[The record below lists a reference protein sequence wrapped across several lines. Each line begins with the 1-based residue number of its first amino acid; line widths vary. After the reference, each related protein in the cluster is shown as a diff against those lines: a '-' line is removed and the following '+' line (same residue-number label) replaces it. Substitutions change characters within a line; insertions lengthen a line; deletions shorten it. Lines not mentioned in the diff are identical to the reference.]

1 MQGRRGREYKKS
13 LQKAPTP
20 LPGSGGPRGRPR
32 YRLPKPEVGG
42 KRGGEPPGEPG
53 AVGGEAARP
62 LGLLDTH
69 RREPGSGRRV
79 PGFHPGLPRLAS
91 IRLPGQRAGAVI
103 GSQRLP
109 RDLKC
114 NPGPFEP
121 QRDSKAGQ
129 RVASVGVAPPASPP
143 GQVSLAF
150 PHPHCCHTVN
160 GDSGREFFGD
170 SQASYDRLG
179 CYQYLRSGFALEP
192 DSVGLCCTEFA
203 ISSSG
208 WS

>member
-1 MQGRRGREYKKS
+1 MQGRGGRESKKF
-13 LQKAPTP
+13 LQRAPTP
-20 LPGSGGPRGRPR
+20 LPGSRRPRERPR
-32 YRLPKPEVGG
+32 YRLPEPEVAG

-79 PGFHPGLPRLAS
+79 PGFHPGWPRLAS

-103 GSQRLP
+103 GSQTLP

-121 QRDSKAGQ
+121 QRARQAGQ
-129 RVASVGVAPPASPP
+129 RLTSVGFAPPASPP

-150 PHPHCCHTVN
+150 PHPPVVT
-160 GDSGREFFGD
+160 R
-170 SQASYDRLG
+170 
-179 CYQYLRSGFALEP
+179 
-192 DSVGLCCTEFA
+192 
-203 ISSSG
+203 
-208 WS
+208 